1 MGPVALILLAI
12 AGWMLWTG
20 RLQRMTAKDG
30 VMLGIAVLGAVMTA
44 KGRPVIGA
52 LPLLASI
59 GYAAWR
65 MKGNASGSA
74 KAAGNG
80 TRPHQGA
87 TDEAVVEAYALLGL
101 GRDADA
107 DAIRAAHRRL
117 IAAVHPDRGGT
128 EALAAK
134 INAARDL
141 LLRQHEKKPG
151 SRHAFPDQGQDNP

>member
-1 MGPVALILLAI
+1 MGPVALILLAV

-65 MKGNASGSA
+65 MKGGPAGSGRR
-74 KAAGNG
+74 AGNG
-80 TRPHQGA
+80 TPHAADA
-87 TDEAVVEAYALLGL
+87 TDDTVAEAYALLGL
-101 GRDADA
+101 ARDADT

-141 LLRQHEKKPG
+141 LLRLHENKPG
-151 SRHAFPDQGQDNP
+151 SRHAFPDQGQDHR